1 MANKKK
7 YRVTTPMPPLPE
19 LLGGTELSLFD
30 QTNNDINLFN
40 LVDDEII
47 RLGGSELLY
56 YKFRMGDD
64 DYDQTYLEARSK
76 VLDSKPMLVYG
87 HYNPTVLEETLSEF
101 GLEIQNEQ
109 IFIFNKSYIEQKL
122 HEEPKAG
129 DVIKPRFQNQKYEI
143 YEVQEDSYELYGVYH
158 MACSAK
164 LLRDTEA
171 TLDEGLDERTD
182 NLGGYLNLGN

>member
-1 MANKKK
+1 MSSKKFK
-7 YRVTTPMPPLPE
+7 VTTPMPPLPE

-47 RLGGSELLY
+47 RLGGSELYY
-56 YKFRMGDD
+56 YKYRMGEDFD
-64 DYDQTYLEARSK
+64 ATYMEARNK
-76 VLDSKPMLVYG
+76 VIDTEPILVHG

-101 GLEIQNEQ
+101 GLELKNDQ

-122 HEEPKAG
+122 HEIPKAG
-129 DVIKPRFQNQKYEI
+129 DVIRPKFQNQKYEI
-143 YEVQEDSYELYGVYH
+143 YEVQEDSFELYGVYH

-164 LLRDTEA
+164 LLRDTESIHNDY
-171 TLDEGLDERTD
+171 LPERS
-182 NLGGYLNLGN
+182 NELGGYINIDE

>member
-1 MANKKK
+1 MANKKN

-64 DYDQTYLEARSK
+64 DYDETYLEARSK
-76 VLDSKPMLVYG
+76 VLDSKPILVHG

-143 YEVQEDSYELYGVYH
+143 YEVQEDSFEIYGVFH

-171 TLDEGLDERTD
+171 ILDEDLDERTND
-182 NLGGYLNLGN
+182 LGGYLNLEN

>member
-1 MANKKK
+1 
-7 YRVTTPMPPLPE
+7 MPPLPE

-64 DYDQTYLEARSK
+64 DYDETYLEARSK

-143 YEVQEDSYELYGVYH
+143 YEVQEDSYEIYGVYH

-171 TLDEGLDERTD
+171 VLDEDLDERTND
-182 NLGGYLNLGN
+182 LGGYLNLEN

>member
-1 MANKKK
+1 MAKKKK

-56 YKFRMGDD
+56 YKFRMGDE

-87 HYNPTVLEETLSEF
+87 HYNPTLLEETLSEF
-101 GLEIQNEQ
+101 GLEIENEQ

-143 YEVQEDSYELYGVYH
+143 YEVQEDSFEIYGVYH

-171 TLDEGLDERTD
+171 VLDEDLDERTD
-182 NLGGYLNLGN
+182 DLGGYLNLEN

>member
-64 DYDQTYLEARSK
+64 DYDETYLEARSK

-143 YEVQEDSYELYGVYH
+143 YEVQEDSYEIYGVYH

-171 TLDEGLDERTD
+171 VLDEDLDERTND
-182 NLGGYLNLGN
+182 LGGYLNLEN